1 MRGDIAMAELNELTK
16 RLLSEGWK
24 PEDTPP
30 GTKEYFWFY
39 GGWTYT
45 SEALAALTFETPCG
59 LLVKGSRFRNGDMAY
74 QGVSWQPEND
84 NPVVCCPRFDL
95 DFCPMRHPMLWNN
108 SYYSGSGTVRQCA
121 CHQADQP
128 YTYEGSL
135 DEAHDR
141 VWAESE
147 ALWKGFQARHKGR
160 VCKQHSYYDRT
171 AKAWHTRY
179 DPIVCAGGCGRACR
193 YCPVLDKELDARRGN
208 VFYDVKETHT
218 IKGGW
223 LFPDKEV
230 TTVRKGIKAL
240 DRTASLTLCE
250 AIVRYAKHHIISR
263 FMLNHHHELYCDK
276 SLRYELVNFRA
287 QRQNTRDIMQDLAD
301 TAAGIEVVHQVDADR
316 LQKEQKQARKQV
328 RQAQKIRSLE
338 KLVLAGNL
346 DHLTCSQRKGLEKY
360 LSEER
365 IAELMEQR
373 GTAAEQVQMSLFG

>member
-1 MRGDIAMAELNELTK
+1 MVNHQEK
-16 RLLSEGWK
+16 
-24 PEDTPP
+24 
-30 GTKEYFWFY
+30 
-39 GGWTYT
+39 
-45 SEALAALTFETPCG
+45 AL
-59 LLVKGSRFRNGDMAY
+59 
-74 QGVSWQPEND
+74 
-84 NPVVCCPRFDL
+84 
-95 DFCPMRHPMLWNN
+95 FCN
-108 SYYSGSGTVRQCA
+108 
-121 CHQADQP
+121 
-128 YTYEGSL
+128 
-135 DEAHDR
+135 
-141 VWAESE
+141 
-147 ALWKGFQARHKGR
+147 
-160 VCKQHSYYDRT
+160 
-171 AKAWHTRY
+171 
-179 DPIVCAGGCGRACR
+179 GCGR
-193 YCPVLDKELDARRGN
+193 ELKKKNGIYRED
-208 VFYDVKETHT
+208 F
-218 IKGGW
+218 
-223 LFPDKEV
+223 
-230 TTVRKGIKAL
+230 VRIQKKWGYFSSK
-240 DRTASLTLCE
+240 DTENHSLTLCE

>member
-1 MRGDIAMAELNELTK
+1 ME
-16 RLLSEGWK
+16 
-24 PEDTPP
+24 
-30 GTKEYFWFY
+30 
-39 GGWTYT
+39 
-45 SEALAALTFETPCG
+45 
-59 LLVKGSRFRNGDMAY
+59 
-74 QGVSWQPEND
+74 
-84 NPVVCCPRFDL
+84 
-95 DFCPMRHPMLWNN
+95 
-108 SYYSGSGTVRQCA
+108 CA
-121 CHQADQP
+121 DG
-128 YTYEGSL
+128 Y
-135 DEAHDR
+135 
-141 VWAESE
+141 
-147 ALWKGFQARHKGR
+147 
-160 VCKQHSYYDRT
+160 
-171 AKAWHTRY
+171 
-179 DPIVCAGGCGRACR
+179 GRACR
-193 YCPVLDKELDARRGN
+193 YCQVLDKELDTRRGN
-208 VFYDVKETHT
+208 VFYDVKETRI
-218 IKGGW
+218 IKGDW

-230 TTVRKGIKAL
+230 TTVRKGIKVL
-240 DRTASLTLCE
+240 DRTVSLTLCE
-250 AIVRYAKHHIISR
+250 AIVRYAKHHIIDR